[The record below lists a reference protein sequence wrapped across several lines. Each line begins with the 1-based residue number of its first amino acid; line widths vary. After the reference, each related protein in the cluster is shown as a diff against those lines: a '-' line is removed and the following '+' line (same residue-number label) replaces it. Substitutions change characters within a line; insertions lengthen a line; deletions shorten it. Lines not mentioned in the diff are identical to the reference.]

1 MNERLAAL
9 RSSARRRHLG
19 HLHPVPGPRPFGSRS
34 VPECDA
40 GTGAPDGFIVF
51 SHAGDDWRDCRAHV
65 LQRLGRQG
73 ERDQGG
79 RHDRPAKRD
88 RVAKPPAKSNSD
100 LAVAIWKEGIDPR
113 DTPVRRYLASRGL
126 ELPDE
131 IAGRVVRFHPACP
144 WQGERRP
151 CMVMPFRSIE
161 NDRIVAIHRT
171 LLSADGK
178 KLDRKMLGP
187 VSGAAIK
194 IDADQDVEQGLMICE
209 GFETGLAGR
218 MLGLRPVWALGSAG
232 AIGDFP
238 VLPGIE
244 ILTVFAETDDSG
256 ANAKAVKTCGN
267 RWAAAKRE
275 VMIATPYARGD
286 MNDAVRT

>member
-1 MNERLAAL
+1 MSAL
-9 RSSARRRHLG
+9 QHFAQALGGDISGISILCPGPGHSARD
-19 HLHPVPGPRPFGSRS
+19 RS
-34 VPECDA
+34 LSVTLAPA
-40 GTGAPDGFIVF
+40 APDGFIVF